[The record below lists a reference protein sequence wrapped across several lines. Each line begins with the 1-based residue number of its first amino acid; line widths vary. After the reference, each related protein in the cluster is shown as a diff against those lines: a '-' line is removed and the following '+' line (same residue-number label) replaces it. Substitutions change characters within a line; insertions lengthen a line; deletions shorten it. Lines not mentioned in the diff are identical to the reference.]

1 MKYGSICS
9 GIEAATVAWHPLG
22 WKPSFFSEIDKAP
35 RKVLAHH
42 YPDVPCHGDFTT
54 IGANDYDTI
63 DILVGGTP
71 CQEFSVAG
79 PRGGLTSER
88 GNLALEFVLLAER
101 LRPEWLLWE
110 NVLGVLSSNEGRDF
124 GSILGAMGKL
134 GYGFAYRVLNA
145 EYFGVPQR
153 RRRVFVVASLGGWQ
167 NPAKVLFEPESLQ
180 GDITPVSV
188 GQSVRGRDKTTF
200 GCFDTRGVNA
210 YDRADLDN
218 LIFFDPNGPRRP
230 MPVEVERSF
239 GFPDGYTDI
248 PEVSESQ
255 RYKMLGNSMA
265 VPVMRWIGE
274 RIQMIENLKNPA
286 KDGRGE

>member
-22 WKPSFFSEIDKAP
+22 WKPVFFSEIDKAP

-54 IGANDYDTI
+54 IGENDYEPI
-63 DILVGGTP
+63 DLLVGGTP

-79 PRGGLTSER
+79 PRGGLSSER
-88 GNLALEFVLLAER
+88 GNLALEFIRLAER
-101 LRPEWLLWE
+101 LRPKILLWE
-110 NVLGVLSSNEGRDF
+110 NVLGVLSSNGGRDF
-124 GSILGAMGKL
+124 GSILGGLGQL
-134 GYGFAYRVLNA
+134 GYGFAYRVLNS

-153 RRRVFVVASLGGWQ
+153 RRRVFLVCVLGDWTAA
-167 NPAKVLFEPESLQ
+167 AKILFEPESLQ
-180 GDITPVSV
+180 GDITPVSN
-188 GQSVRGRDKTTF
+188 GQSIRGRNKTTF

-218 LIFFDPNGPRRP
+218 LLFFDPKGPRRP
-230 MPVEVERSF
+230 TPVEVERSF
-239 GFPDGYTDI
+239 GFPDNYTALPGMADG
-248 PEVSESQ
+248 P

-265 VPVMRWIGE
+265 VPVMNWIGR
-274 RIQMIENLKNPA
+274 RIQGAPK
-286 KDGRGE
+286 